1 MVANKIIMDLYDGN
15 NAFELIKEVITP
27 ALERIGSKWAN
38 GDIAL
43 SQEYMASRI
52 SEDIVD
58 SLLPPESSNRRD
70 MPVIGLTTLGDEHML
85 GKRILA
91 SFLKASGFKIH
102 DYGDM
107 KTELVAQNIKKD
119 GVDVI
124 MVSVLMLNLVSEVRE
139 LRSLFDREG
148 IDTKILVGGAPFLFD
163 RDLWKE
169 VGADSM
175 ASDAMESFEQINSLM
190 GIVQ

>member
-1 MVANKIIMDLYDGN
+1 
-15 NAFELIKEVITP
+15 
-27 ALERIGSKWAN
+27 
-38 GDIAL
+38 
-43 SQEYMASRI
+43 
-52 SEDIVD
+52 
-58 SLLPPESSNRRD
+58 
-70 MPVIGLTTLGDEHML
+70 
-85 GKRILA
+85 
-91 SFLKASGFKIH
+91 
-102 DYGDM
+102 M

>member
-27 ALERIGSKWAN
+27 ALERIGSKWAD

-58 SLLPPESSNRRD
+58 SILPPESPTRRD
-70 MPVIGLTTLGDEHML
+70 VPVIGLTTLGDEHML
-85 GKRILA
+85 GKRILSA
-91 SFLKASGFKIH
+91 FLKASGFKIL

-107 KTELVAQNIKKD
+107 KAELVARNIKND

-124 MVSVLMLNLVSEVRE
+124 IVSVLMLNLVSEVRE
-139 LRSLFDREG
+139 LRSVFDREG

-163 RDLWKE
+163 HDLWKE